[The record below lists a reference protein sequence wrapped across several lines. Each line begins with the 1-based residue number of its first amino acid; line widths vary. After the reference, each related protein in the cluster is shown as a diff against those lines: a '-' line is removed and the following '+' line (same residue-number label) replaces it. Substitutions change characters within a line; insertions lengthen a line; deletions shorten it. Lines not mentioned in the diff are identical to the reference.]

1 MKRDDRPVLRDS
13 EEGLWR
19 GVAEGVLR
27 SADFSPEG
35 KLRLSHTVGSFPPR
49 GLRRCPA
56 EAPLLPMQS
65 VSPPSSR
72 PSVRRPP
79 VVILPTSDVGTQT
92 SNDKLETEVKRVNAR
107 NAQLEKQVKAAE
119 RLVRSLALYLHDKE
133 NLAPAA
139 APAR

>member
-1 MKRDDRPVLRDS
+1 MNRNDRPVLRDS
-13 EEGLWR
+13 EEGLWK

-35 KLRLSHTVGSFPPR
+35 KLRLSHTVGSFPLR

-72 PSVRRPP
+72 PSVRRTP
-79 VVILPTSDVGTQT
+79 VVILPTTDASTQT
-92 SNDKLETEVKRVNAR
+92 SNDKLEADVKRANKR
-107 NAQLEKQVKAAE
+107 NAQLEKQVRAAE

-139 APAR
+139 ASAQ